1 MKNIVNRMILKTR
14 WNWKLGMK
22 LETVDEIGN
31 WMELDENESF
41 GKNS

>member
-1 MKNIVNRMILKTR
+1 MELEI
-14 WNWKLGMK
+14 K